1 MSKNTLARTLPLSLV
16 ENRELQLAIVYSS
29 LIFFIPAFVH
39 QQLLTG
45 PIVNALLVLSFLHLG
60 KSKAFFL
67 ALIPSTVA
75 LSRGLLPLALAPMVP
90 FIMISNCLYLEIF
103 AKMQSRTQSKN
114 FLAILL
120 ASAAKAIF
128 LFAISKLLMER
139 IIVGPLSSK
148 IAMMMSWPQFATALL
163 GGSLALLVDGSLK
176 RNKLLVK

>member
-1 MSKNTLARTLPLSLV
+1 MTRSFAITKVVSILEDKSLQLSL
-16 ENRELQLAIVYSS
+16 LLSF

-90 FIMISNCLYLEIF
+90 FIMISNCLYLEVF
-103 AKMQSRTQSKN
+103 AQMQSKAQLKN
-114 FLAILL
+114 FLTIFL
-120 ASAAKAIF
+120 ASAVKAIF
-128 LFAISKLLMER
+128 LFAISKLLMEG

-163 GGSLALLVDGSLK
+163 GGSLALLVDISLK
-176 RNKLLVK
+176 KNKLLVK